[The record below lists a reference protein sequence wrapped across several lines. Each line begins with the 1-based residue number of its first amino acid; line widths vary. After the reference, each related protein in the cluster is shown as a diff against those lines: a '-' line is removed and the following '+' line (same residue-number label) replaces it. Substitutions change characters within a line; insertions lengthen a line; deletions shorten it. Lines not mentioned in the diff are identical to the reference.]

1 MPEYLARKCPVSLCH
16 GRMLKTQLRLG
27 THQLASSKDR
37 MIPRGGRG
45 PTYMQCRCCSKG
57 VEESVRHALFDCEC
71 HRGIRTDFVA
81 QICRKDPLFGMAS
94 DEQRT
99 RVLLSDDTPEEFDN
113 FLYRYLISLFASRES
128 RLDSLADGGRPHSHS
143 RPLTGTL
150 RNPGSG

>member
-1 MPEYLARKCPVSLCH
+1 MNWLL
-16 GRMLKTQLRLG
+16 
-27 THQLASSKDR
+27 
-37 MIPRGGRG
+37 
-45 PTYMQCRCCSKG
+45 CRCCSEG
-57 VEESVRHALFDCEC
+57 AEESVRHALFECEC
-71 HRGIRTDFVA
+71 HCGIRDDFVA
-81 QICRKDPLFGMAS
+81 QIRRKDPLFGMAS

>member
-1 MPEYLARKCPVSLCH
+1 
-16 GRMLKTQLRLG
+16 MLKTQLRLG

-37 MIPRGGRG
+37 MIPRGERG
-45 PTYMQCRCCSKG
+45 PTYMQCRCCSEG
-57 VEESVRHALFDCEC
+57 VEESVRHALFECEC
-71 HRGIRTDFVA
+71 HRGIRDDFVA
-81 QICRKDPLFGMAS
+81 QIRRKDPLFGMVS

-128 RLDSLADGGRPHSHS
+128 RLDSLADGVRPHGHS

>member
-1 MPEYLARKCPVSLCH
+1 MSISRGLRAYGNWPLGILVVSAVGVPPPPYTLRSIIVPNRPVVPARV
-16 GRMLKTQLRLG
+16 
-27 THQLASSKDR
+27 
-37 MIPRGGRG
+37 PRGYYA
-45 PTYMQCRCCSKG
+45 PS
-57 VEESVRHALFDCEC
+57 L
-71 HRGIRTDFVA
+71 IRDDFA
-81 QICRKDPLFGMAS
+81 TQICRKDPLLGMAS

-113 FLYRYLISLFASRES
+113 FLYRYLMSLFASRES